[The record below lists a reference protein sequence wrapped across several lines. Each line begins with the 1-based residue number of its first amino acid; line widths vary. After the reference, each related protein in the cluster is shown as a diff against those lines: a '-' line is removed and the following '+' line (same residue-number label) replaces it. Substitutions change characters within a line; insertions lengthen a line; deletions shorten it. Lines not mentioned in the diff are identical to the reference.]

1 MLPPPRGNTSVAGG
15 GREVGNL
22 GMVANTN
29 ILPPEYEAR
38 TAVDLKEDRKA
49 AAAIQLV
56 FVAVVIVV
64 VGGGFLLDL
73 PMSSGGDTWVTIS
86 VAVVACVAYMAVH
99 ELTHAVLLWGLSRVR
114 PTVALRIP
122 YLVVGGRGYLNKRS
136 FIIAALAPAVLWGSS

>member
-1 MLPPPRGNTSVAGG
+1 
-15 GREVGNL
+15 
-22 GMVANTN
+22 MVANTN

-56 FVAVVIVV
+56 FVAVIVM
-64 VGGGFLLDL
+64 VGGRFLLDL

-86 VAVVACVAYMAVH
+86 IAVVACVAYMAVH